1 MLDMN
6 EGWKDIDADNE
17 EKIINNVRFVR
28 PKKSITLSLSC
39 QICDKS
45 QDNCLLDSPVSCI
58 LDNDEVY
65 KKGCLLAETNYQTSY
80 GKVEPIKCYINIK
93 WII

>member
-39 QICDKS
+39 QICDKPICTIEDVES
-45 QDNCLLDSPVSCI
+45 LKDKGACEHCI
-58 LDNDEVY
+58 LQYYYPNKEKWKNGWRPKIKDN
-65 KKGCLLAETNYQTSY
+65 
-80 GKVEPIKCYINIK
+80 
-93 WII
+93 